1 MKKPAMGGSE
11 RDLPCN
17 FLEYLE
23 WRLGEKPDAATR
35 LLGEWLASYEPRRA
49 SAAFDSPEPAL
60 AAGVALEVA

>member
-1 MKKPAMGGSE
+1 MKKLAMGGSE

-35 LLGEWLASYEPRRA
+35 LLGEWLASYEPKRA
-49 SAAFDSPEPAL
+49 VAAPEAPEPAL
-60 AAGVALEVA
+60 GTGVVLEVA